1 MPRLRVCAK
10 WASTD
15 AHAYTVGGWE
25 YEMGSRPEL
34 KQRGGGGGGG
44 GKDGGEGGSKEK
56 GLIWF
61 GSGEVIIPFP
71 HFTAHP

>member
-1 MPRLRVCAK
+1 MNAVSACVHVCK
-10 WASTD
+10 L
-15 AHAYTVGGWE
+15 VGGDMEWVTDN
-25 YEMGSRPEL
+25 S
-34 KQRGGGGGGG
+34 KRGG
-44 GKDGGEGGSKEK
+44 KKTEK

>member
-1 MPRLRVCAK
+1 MCKHLLFQHLITDNPNRSLMNAVSVCVHVCE
-10 WASTD
+10 W
-15 AHAYTVGGWE
+15 VGGDIEWVTDN
-25 YEMGSRPEL
+25 S
-34 KQRGGGGGGG
+34 KRGG
-44 GKDGGEGGSKEK
+44 KNEK

>member
-1 MPRLRVCAK
+1 MNAMSERVHVCK
-10 WASTD
+10 
-15 AHAYTVGGWE
+15 AHTQWVGGNMEWVTDN
-25 YEMGSRPEL
+25 S
-34 KQRGGGGGGG
+34 KRGE
-44 GKDGGEGGSKEK
+44 KNEK

>member
-1 MPRLRVCAK
+1 MNAMSECVH
-10 WASTD
+10 ST
-15 AHAYTVGGWE
+15 HTQWVGGNMEWVTDK
-25 YEMGSRPEL
+25 S
-34 KQRGGGGGGG
+34 KRGE
-44 GKDGGEGGSKEK
+44 KNEK